1 MNTDK
6 ALAVLPFVGVVNRDK
21 DGKPTTIQTPACTR
35 FTDGKRGAPRFA
47 LVQLDRSAAGAVRCT
62 CTHYHGDGDEGEAC
76 PAASGPTVCYH
87 VLAAVMATGADAG
100 AFVNWY
106 TDEQAAR
113 TAQHGGGGWLLRVQ
127 SGPRA
132 EAWAVLVMRKKQAS
146 KPATTAPAA
155 SKPTP
160 PAPVP
165 PAPEPATVEPLALT
179 LFPLDDGNLPDGG
192 NATASKPKRRT
203 AKK

>member
-1 MNTDK
+1 MFTDK

-47 LVQLDRSAAGAVRCT
+47 LVQLDRTQAGLVRCT
-62 CTHYHGDGDEGEAC
+62 CTHYHGDGDEGDTC

-100 AFVNWY
+100 ACVNWY
-106 TDEQAAR
+106 NDEQDAR
-113 TAQHGGGGWLLRVQ
+113 KAQHTGGGWLLRVQ

-132 EAWAVLVMRKKQAS
+132 EAWAVLVMRKPKQAS
-146 KPATTAPAA
+146 KPATVE

-160 PAPVP
+160 PP

-179 LFPLDDGNLPDGG
+179 LFPVEDGTHPGDRPRRPAPRRK
-192 NATASKPKRRT
+192 ATK
-203 AKK
+203 